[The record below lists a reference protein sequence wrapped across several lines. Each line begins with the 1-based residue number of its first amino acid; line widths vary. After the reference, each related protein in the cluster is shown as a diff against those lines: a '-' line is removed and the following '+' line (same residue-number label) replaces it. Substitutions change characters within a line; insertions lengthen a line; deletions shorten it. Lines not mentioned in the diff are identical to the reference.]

1 MEDMP
6 LTAGPVHLS
15 RNKTER
21 HRLQGLVRTAT
32 ITDSGDDEKGKVRTF
47 GEKVKVWMIN
57 DGKLSLRLTRKRRLM
72 RRNESILPDLLGD
85 PPYCWIR
92 IVGSPLQDEG

>member
-21 HRLQGLVRTAT
+21 HRLQGLVRTT
-32 ITDSGDDEKGKVRTF
+32 TNSNGDEGGKVRTLA
-47 GEKVKVWMIN
+47 EKLKVWMIN
-57 DGKLSLRLTRKRRLM
+57 DGT
-72 RRNESILPDLLGD
+72 
-85 PPYCWIR
+85 
-92 IVGSPLQDEG
+92 SPCFGKTGMADGKG